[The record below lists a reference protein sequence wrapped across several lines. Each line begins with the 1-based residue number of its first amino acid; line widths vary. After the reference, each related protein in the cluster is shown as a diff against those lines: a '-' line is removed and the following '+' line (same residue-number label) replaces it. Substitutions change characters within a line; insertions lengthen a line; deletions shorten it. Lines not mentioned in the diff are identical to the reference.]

1 MAKKPVLLT
10 ILDGW
15 GESPAVRGNA
25 VRAARKPVYDSLLRD
40 YPNTLINTS
49 GEWVG
54 LPDGQMGN
62 SEVGHL
68 NIGSGRIIQMDI
80 TRIDWMVR
88 NDTLV
93 DDPTLQATMSHA
105 RGRRLHLL
113 GLVSNGGVHS
123 HITHIYALLDMAKR
137 SGVQDVVIHAFTDGR
152 DTPPQ
157 TGSGFLMDLQAK
169 IKEIGVGRIA
179 TVTGRYYGM
188 DRDKRWERVEKA
200 FRAIVTGEGR
210 KASDPV
216 AAVRESYEKGVTDE
230 FIEPIVITNAANE
243 PTGLMRDEDAVLFF
257 NFRADRGRE
266 LSMVLTDYP
275 LDVPYKSLRPRNL
288 FYTTMTVYDQTL
300 NVHTVLKPE
309 KHTGLL
315 GGAIS
320 GHSAKQLRVAETEK
334 YPHVTFFF
342 NGGVE
347 KPFDGE
353 EREMVASPKVATY
366 DLMPEM
372 SAEGVCD
379 VVLRGLD
386 RADFDLIVVNFANPD
401 MVGHSGKFE
410 AAVQACETCDGMLGR
425 IHQKLRE
432 KGGQWIITADHGN
445 AETMID
451 PLTGGPH
458 TYHTT
463 NPVPLIIVNEDLEPL
478 RSGGSLRDIAP
489 TILGLLGL
497 PKPSEMSGIDLR
509 ANLEQSTH
517 SPNPPSSF

>member
-1 MAKKPVLLT
+1 MAKQPVILT

-15 GESPAVRGNA
+15 GESPAVKGNA
-25 VRAARKPVYDSLLRD
+25 VRNAHKPNYDALMRA
-40 YPNTLINTS
+40 YPHTLINTS

-93 DDPTLQATMSHA
+93 SDPVLQETVKHA
-105 RGRRLHLL
+105 RGRRLHFL
-113 GLVSNGGVHS
+113 GLVSDGGVHS
-123 HITHIYALLDMAKR
+123 HNTHLYGLLEMAKR
-137 SGVQDVVIHAFTDGR
+137 GGVEDVVVHAFMDGR
-152 DTPPQ
+152 DTPPHE
-157 TGSGFLMDLQAK
+157 GAGFMQELLNKMQQ
-169 IKEIGVGRIA
+169 IGIGRIGS
-179 TVTGRYYGM
+179 VCGRYYAM
-188 DRDKRWERVEKA
+188 DRDKRWERVERA

-210 KASDPV
+210 KSSDPV
-216 AAVRESYEKGVTDE
+216 AAIKESYEKGVTDE
-230 FIEPIVITNAANE
+230 FIEPIVIVNEANQ

-266 LSMVLTDYP
+266 LSQVLTDYP
-275 LDVPYKSLRPRNL
+275 LDVPYKHLAPKNL
-288 FYTTMTVYDQTL
+288 HYTTMTVYDRTL
-300 NVHTVLKPE
+300 KVNTVIQPESHTN
-309 KHTGLL
+309 LL
-315 GGAIS
+315 GGVLA
-320 GHSAKQLRVAETEK
+320 GHSMKQLRVAETEK

-366 DLMPEM
+366 DLQPEM
-372 SAEGVCD
+372 SAEGVCN
-379 VVLRGLD
+379 VVLKGIE
-386 RADFDLIVVNFANPD
+386 RADFDVIVVNFANPD
-401 MVGHSGKFE
+401 MVGHTGVYE
-410 AAVQACETCDGMLGR
+410 AAVKACETCDAMLGR
-425 IHQKLRE
+425 IHQAIQRT
-432 KGGQWIITADHGN
+432 GGQWIITADHGN

-451 PLTGGPH
+451 PVTGGPH

-463 NPVPLIIVNEDLEPL
+463 NAVPLILVNEARRPL
-478 RSGGSLRDIAP
+478 RSGGSLRDLAP

-497 PKPSEMSGIDLR
+497 PKPADMSGADLR
-509 ANLEQSTH
+509 A
-517 SPNPPSSF
+517 

>member
-1 MAKKPVLLT
+1 MAKKPVILT

-15 GESPAVRGNA
+15 GESPAVKGNA
-25 VRAARKPVYDSLLRD
+25 VRAANTPVFDSLIRD
-40 YPNTLINTS
+40 FPNTLINTS

-88 NDTLV
+88 NDALIG
-93 DDPTLQATMSHA
+93 DPAIQACFEHA
-105 RGRRLHLL
+105 RGGRLHLL
-113 GLVSNGGVHS
+113 GLLSDGGVHS
-123 HITHIYALLDMAKR
+123 HNTHLYALLEAAQR
-137 SGVQDVVIHAFTDGR
+137 SGLDDVVVHAFMDGR

-157 TGSGFLMDLQAK
+157 MGAGFMEALLAK
-169 IKEIGVGRIA
+169 MKEIGIGRIGS
-179 TVTGRYYGM
+179 VSGRYYAM

-200 FRAIVTGEGR
+200 FRAIVTGEGH
-210 KASDPV
+210 KAADPV
-216 AAVRESYEKGVTDE
+216 AAIRASYEHGVTDE
-230 FIEPIVITNAANE
+230 FIEPVVIITEGGE
-243 PTGLMRDEDAVLFF
+243 PAGLMRDEDAVLFF

-275 LDVPYKSLRPRNL
+275 LDVAYKPLAPKKL
-288 FYTTMTVYDQTL
+288 HYTTMTVYDQTL
-300 NVHTVLKPE
+300 KVNTVLKPE
-309 KHTGLL
+309 KHTNIL
-315 GGAIS
+315 GGILS
-320 GHSAKQLRVAETEK
+320 GHGAKQLRVAETEK

-372 SAEGVCD
+372 SAEGVCN
-379 VVLRGLD
+379 VVLKGID
-386 RADFDLIVVNFANPD
+386 RQDFDVIVVNFANPD

-410 AAVQACETCDGMLGR
+410 AAVKACETCDAMLGR
-425 IHQKLRE
+425 IYQALRE
-432 KGGQWIITADHGN
+432 KGGQWIVTADHGN

-451 PLTGGPH
+451 PVTGGPH

-463 NPVPLIIVNEDLEPL
+463 NPVPFVVMSNDRQAL
-478 RSGGSLRDIAP
+478 RGDGSLRDIAP

-497 PKPSEMSGIDLR
+497 PKPAEMSGSDMR
-509 ANLEQSTH
+509 VT
-517 SPNPPSSF
+517 P

>member
-1 MAKKPVLLT
+1 MAKKPVILT

-15 GESPAVRGNA
+15 GESPAVEGNA
-25 VRAARKPVYDSLLRD
+25 VRAAKTPVFDSLIRGF
-40 YPNTLINTS
+40 PNTLINTS

-68 NIGSGRIIQMDI
+68 NIGSGRVIQMDI

-88 NDTLV
+88 NDTLIS
-93 DDPTLQATMSHA
+93 DPAIKASFDHA

-113 GLVSNGGVHS
+113 GLLSDGGVHS
-123 HITHIYALLDMAKR
+123 HNTHLYALLSAAKR
-137 SGVQDVVIHAFTDGR
+137 SGLEDVVVHVFTDGR
-152 DTPPQ
+152 DTPPE
-157 TGSGFLMDLQAK
+157 TGAGFVQELLAK
-169 IKEIGVGRIA
+169 MKEIGVGRIGS
-179 TVTGRYYGM
+179 VSGRYYAM

-200 FRAIVTGEGR
+200 FRAIVKGEGLR
-210 KASDPV
+210 STDPV
-216 AAVRESYEKGVTDE
+216 AAIRDSYAKGTTDE
-230 FIEPIVITNAANE
+230 FVDPVVIVNADGHA
-243 PTGLMRDEDAVLFF
+243 TGLLRDEDAVLFY

-275 LDVPYKSLRPRNL
+275 LDVAYKSEAPKNL
-288 FYTTMTVYDQTL
+288 HYTTMTVYDATL
-300 NVHTVLKPE
+300 KVNTVLTPE
-309 KHTGLL
+309 RHSNIL
-315 GGAIS
+315 GGVLS

-372 SAEGVCD
+372 SAEGVCS
-379 VVLRGLD
+379 VVLKGIDRG
-386 RADFDLIVVNFANPD
+386 DFDVIVVNFANPD

-410 AAVQACETCDGMLGR
+410 AAVKACETCDAMLGR
-425 IHQKLRE
+425 IHQALQRT
-432 KGGQWIITADHGN
+432 GGQWIITADHGN

-451 PLTGGPH
+451 PETGGPH

-463 NPVPLIIVNEDLEPL
+463 NPVPLILVNEDRRPL
-478 RSGGSLRDIAP
+478 RSGGSLRDLAP

-497 PKPSEMSGIDLR
+497 PKPAEMSGADLR
-509 ANLEQSTH
+509 A
-517 SPNPPSSF
+517 

>member
-1 MAKKPVLLT
+1 MAKTPVILT

-15 GESPAVRGNA
+15 GESPAVKGNA
-25 VRAARKPVYDSLLRD
+25 VRNAHKPVYDRLLRD

-68 NIGSGRIIQMDI
+68 NIGSGRVIQMDI

-93 DDPTLQATMSHA
+93 SDPVLQETVKHA
-105 RGRRLHLL
+105 RGRRLHFL
-113 GLVSNGGVHS
+113 GLLSDGGVHS
-123 HITHIYALLDMAKR
+123 HISHLYALLEMAKR
-137 SGVQDVVIHAFTDGR
+137 GGVEDVVVHAFTDGR
-152 DTPPQ
+152 DTPPEE
-157 TGSGFLMDLQAK
+157 GAGFMQALLNK
-169 IKEIGVGRIA
+169 MKEIGIGRVA
-179 TVTGRYYGM
+179 TVSGRYYGM
-188 DRDKRWERVEKA
+188 DRDKRWERVERA

-210 KASDPV
+210 KSTDPV
-216 AAVRESYEKGVTDE
+216 AAIRESYEKGVTDE
-230 FIEPIVITNAANE
+230 FIEPIVIVNSANE
-243 PTGLMRDEDAVLFF
+243 PTGLMRDDDAVLFF

-266 LSMVLTDYP
+266 LSQVLTDYP
-275 LDVPYKSLRPRNL
+275 LDVPYKHLAPKNL
-288 FYTTMTVYDQTL
+288 HYTTMTVYDQTL
-300 NVHTVLKPE
+300 KVHTVLKPE
-309 KHTGLL
+309 VHTGLL
-315 GGAIS
+315 GGVLS
-320 GHSAKQLRVAETEK
+320 HHKAKQLRVAETEK

-372 SAEGVCD
+372 SAEGVCN
-379 VVLRGLD
+379 VVLKGIE
-386 RADFDLIVVNFANPD
+386 RANFDLIVVNFANPD
-401 MVGHSGKFE
+401 MVGHSGKYE
-410 AAVQACETCDGMLGR
+410 AAVKACETCDVMLGR
-425 IHQKLRE
+425 IQQALQRS
-432 KGGQWIITADHGN
+432 GGQWIITADHGN

-451 PLTGGPH
+451 PDTDGPH

-463 NPVPLIIVNEDLEPL
+463 NPVPLILVNEDRRPL
-478 RSGGSLRDIAP
+478 RSGGSLRDLAP

-497 PKPSEMSGIDLR
+497 PKPAEMSGADLR
-509 ANLEQSTH
+509 A
-517 SPNPPSSF
+517 

>member
-1 MAKKPVLLT
+1 MAKQPVILT

-15 GESPAVRGNA
+15 GESPAVKGNA
-25 VRAARKPVYDSLLRD
+25 VRNARKPVYDSLLRD

-68 NIGSGRIIQMDI
+68 NIGSGRLIQMDI

-88 NDTLV
+88 NDLLV
-93 DDPTLQATMSHA
+93 SDPVLRETVKHA

-113 GLVSNGGVHS
+113 GLVSDGGVHS
-123 HITHIYALLDMAKR
+123 HNTHLYALLEMAKR
-137 SGVQDVVIHAFTDGR
+137 GGVEDVVVHAFMDGR
-152 DTPPQ
+152 DTPPNK
-157 TGSGFLMDLQAK
+157 GAGFMEALLAK
-169 IKEIGVGRIA
+169 MREIGIGRVGS
-179 TVTGRYYGM
+179 VSGRYYAM
-188 DRDKRWERVEKA
+188 DRDKRWERVERA

-210 KASDPV
+210 KSADPV
-216 AAVRESYEKGVTDE
+216 AAIRESYTKGVTDE
-230 FIEPIVITNAANE
+230 FIEPVVIVNAANE

-266 LSMVLTDYP
+266 LSQVLTDYP
-275 LDVPYKSLRPRNL
+275 LDVPYKSLAPRNL
-288 FYTTMTVYDQTL
+288 HYTTMTVYDQTL
-300 NVHTVLKPE
+300 KVNTVLQPE
-309 KHTGLL
+309 QHTGLL
-315 GGAIS
+315 GGVLS
-320 GHSAKQLRVAETEK
+320 GHGAKQLRVAETEK

-372 SAEGVCD
+372 SADGVCD
-379 VVLRGLD
+379 VVLKGIARG
-386 RADFDLIVVNFANPD
+386 DFDVIVVNFANPD
-401 MVGHSGKFE
+401 MVGHSGVYE
-410 AAVQACETCDGMLGR
+410 AAVKACETCDVMLGR
-425 IHQKLRE
+425 IHQVLKQT
-432 KGGQWIITADHGN
+432 GGQWIITADHGN

-451 PLTGGPH
+451 PVTGGPH

-463 NPVPLIIVNEDLEPL
+463 NPVPLILVNEARRPL
-478 RSGGSLRDIAP
+478 REGGSLRDLAP

-497 PKPSEMSGIDLR
+497 PKPREMSGVDLR
-509 ANLEQSTH
+509 A
-517 SPNPPSSF
+517 

>member
-1 MAKKPVLLT
+1 MAKTPVILT

-15 GESPAVRGNA
+15 GESPAVKGNA
-25 VRAARKPVYDSLLRD
+25 VRNARKPVYDSLMRD
-40 YPNTLINTS
+40 YLHTLINTS

-88 NDTLV
+88 HDVLV
-93 DDPTLQATMSHA
+93 DDPVLQETVKHA
-105 RGRRLHLL
+105 RGRRLHFL
-113 GLVSNGGVHS
+113 GLLSDGGVHS
-123 HITHIYALLDMAKR
+123 HITHLYALLEMAKR
-137 SGVQDVVIHAFTDGR
+137 GGVEDVVVHAFTDGR
-152 DTPPQ
+152 DTPPEQ
-157 TGSGFLMDLQAK
+157 GAGFMQALLNK
-169 IKEIGVGRIA
+169 MSEIGIGRVA
-179 TVTGRYYGM
+179 TVSGRYFGM
-188 DRDKRWERVEKA
+188 DRDKRWERVERA

-210 KASDPV
+210 QSTDPV
-216 AAVRESYEKGVTDE
+216 AAIRESYEKGVTDE
-230 FIEPIVITNAANE
+230 FIEPVVIVNAANQ

-266 LSMVLTDYP
+266 LSQVLTDYP
-275 LDVPYKSLRPRNL
+275 LDVPYKHLAPKNL
-288 FYTTMTVYDQTL
+288 HYTTMTVYDQTL
-300 NVHTVLKPE
+300 RVHTVLKPDQ
-309 KHTGLL
+309 HTGLL
-315 GGAIS
+315 GGVLSAH
-320 GHSAKQLRVAETEK
+320 GAKQLRVAETEK

-347 KPFDGE
+347 KPFTGE

-379 VVLRGLD
+379 VVLKGINRGG
-386 RADFDLIVVNFANPD
+386 FDVIVVNFANPD
-401 MVGHSGKFE
+401 MVGHSGKYE
-410 AAVQACETCDGMLGR
+410 AAVKACETCDVMLGR
-425 IHQKLRE
+425 IQQALKA

-451 PLTGGPH
+451 PVTGGPH

-463 NPVPLIIVNEDLEPL
+463 NPVPLILVNEARRPL
-478 RSGGSLRDIAP
+478 RGGGSLRDLAP
-489 TILGLLGL
+489 TILDLLGL
-497 PKPSEMSGIDLR
+497 PKPAEMSGADLR
-509 ANLEQSTH
+509 A
-517 SPNPPSSF
+517 